1 MIRRM
6 GITGRIVLLVVAGT
20 GMVMLA
26 VMLLLSLAS
35 RRMLEAELKDKM
47 ITDTTGAA
55 YRIEAVQRAIAHTTT
70 AVADRIG
77 AMHETVITQQAPMIL
92 TSLLTQADEV
102 SGAALCIPGSQTAFS
117 IIRSDSSANR
127 QEFDIGMVE
136 TEDWYTLPRDLD
148 APVWTEPY
156 YDAHNRELM
165 VRYAAPV
172 RRNGA
177 FIGVLAAEVSLDWL
191 SALMKKISADSDGY
205 AFLVSGRGTYITH
218 PRSEFVM
225 NETLFSVAEMYQQPI
240 FRSIG
245 RRVLTRQPGIESMH
259 NVVNGRASFTAWAPV
274 PATGW
279 SVLVIAERGVL
290 MARVLRFNHLT
301 LAMGG
306 VGLLLLIGVAVMIG
320 RSISIPI
327 RQLDRATQVIA
338 GGDLTVPVPIPPGDD
353 ELTHLAGSFDK
364 MRTDIQRYINDLRTS
379 TAARERIESE
389 LNIAR
394 SIQMDLVPRTFPPY
408 PDRPEFDLYAMLEPA
423 KEIGGDFYD
432 FFFDIN
438 GHLVMVI
445 GDVSGKGVPAALFMA
460 VTRTLFRSAWRETGS
475 PAQALKRTHDE
486 LSHDNETCMFV
497 TMYCCVLDPMTGH
510 CRIACGGHNP
520 PLLVRNGEV
529 QVLPNPAGPMVG
541 APFAARFMEGTLDLL
556 SGDTLFLYTD
566 GVTEAMDTAGELF
579 GMERTC
585 EGLLRCLAPN
595 AQQTAHRMREAVR
608 AHAAGAEQSDDITM
622 LVFRYNGPVAG
633 PIREAV

>member
-1 MIRRM
+1 MIRRA

-20 GMVMLA
+20 GAVLLA
-26 VMLLLSLAS
+26 VLLTLSFTS
-35 RRMLEAELKDKM
+35 RRMLEFELKDKM

-55 YRIEAVQRAIAHTTT
+55 YRIESVQRAIASTTN

-77 AMHETVITQQAPMIL
+77 AMSPAADVEQMRTVL
-92 TSLLTQADEV
+92 SSLLRQADQV
-102 SGAALCIPGSQTAFS
+102 SGTVLCIPGSRTALS
-117 IIRSDSSANR
+117 VIRKDTQLDGKPLDLSLVDS
-127 QEFDIGMVE
+127 
-136 TEDWYTLPRDLD
+136 EDWFTLPRDLGQ
-148 APVWTEPY
+148 PIWTEPY
-156 YDAHNRELM
+156 YDTHSRELM

-172 RRNGA
+172 RREGA
-177 FIGVLAAEVSLDWL
+177 FVGVLAAEVSLTWL
-191 SALMKKISADSDGY
+191 SELMKEISADSDGY

-218 PRSEFVM
+218 PRKEFVM

-240 FRSIG
+240 FRAIG

-259 NVVNGRASFTAWAPV
+259 NVLNGRPSFTAWAPV

-279 SVLVIAERGVL
+279 SVLVIAEKNVL

-301 LAMGG
+301 MAMGAA
-306 VGLLLLIGVAVMIG
+306 GLLLLFGVAVMIG

-327 RQLDRATQVIA
+327 RQLDQATQVIA
-338 GGDLTVPVPIPPGDD
+338 GGDLTEPVPVPPGDD
-353 ELTHLAGSFDK
+353 ELSHLAGSFDK
-364 MRTDIQRYINDLRTS
+364 MRKDIQRYIDDLRAS
-379 TAARERIESE
+379 TAARERIEGE
-389 LNIAR
+389 LNVAR

-432 FFFDIN
+432 FFFDMN

-475 PAQALKRTHDE
+475 PAAALKRTHDE

-510 CRIACGGHNP
+510 CRTACGGHNP
-520 PLLVRNGEV
+520 PLLVRNGEA

-541 APFAARFMEGTLDLL
+541 APFAARFSEGTLDLL

-579 GMERTC
+579 GMERTR
-585 EGLLRCLAPN
+585 EALLRCLAPS

-633 PIREAV
+633 PIREAL